1 MEVAL
6 GRDFSRVRLHS
17 DDLASAAAASV
28 DAQAF
33 TVGEHIVFGGGHRK
47 PGTESGQRLLAHE
60 LVHVAQQQA
69 AVSGRAA
76 GYLETSRPDD
86 PAEREAS
93 AVSESLLG
101 GGGPPSEPAMAGSRG
116 QPLSAAGALSAQVI
130 QRQAETPFSGRVRSP
145 VAEEFLTQ
153 ETEVVSGLQGM
164 PLTLLEIELAR
175 TVFGGSIDY
184 PRVRLMHAPEFLWFR
199 TVGNVIR
206 VPPFFTVDS
215 SAPASHHPLSVE
227 YMRHTFIHEMTH
239 VWQYQHGGTS
249 YISYALGPQ
258 ILAMALGRGR
268 NSAYCYEADLAKSFW
283 DFTPEQQGLIV
294 ENFFLMRESAEA
306 LLCGPDGQLGWVTDP
321 AIIGP
326 LVPIHERYVGQMR
339 AAIPAT
345 EADIRLQRAAET
357 PAMTAVESST
367 VPPER
372 RLTPIK
378 PILEIRF

>member
-1 MEVAL
+1 
-6 GRDFSRVRLHS
+6 
-17 DDLASAAAASV
+17 
-28 DAQAF
+28 
-33 TVGEHIVFGGGHRK
+33 
-47 PGTESGQRLLAHE
+47 
-60 LVHVAQQQA
+60 
-69 AVSGRAA
+69 
-76 GYLETSRPDD
+76 
-86 PAEREAS
+86 
-93 AVSESLLG
+93 
-101 GGGPPSEPAMAGSRG
+101 MAGSRG

-239 VWQYQHGGTS
+239 VWQYQHSGTS

-268 NSAYCYEADLAKSFW
+268 NSAYCYEADPAKSFW
-283 DFTPEQQGLIV
+283 IYARAARADRRE
-294 ENFFLMRESAEA
+294 FLPYTGIRKGAAMRTRWPAR
-306 LLCGPDGQLGWVTDP
+306 LGNRPGHHWP
-321 AIIGP
+321 F
-326 LVPIHERYVGQMR
+326 VPIHERYVGQMR

-357 PAMTAVESST
+357 PAMTAVEPST